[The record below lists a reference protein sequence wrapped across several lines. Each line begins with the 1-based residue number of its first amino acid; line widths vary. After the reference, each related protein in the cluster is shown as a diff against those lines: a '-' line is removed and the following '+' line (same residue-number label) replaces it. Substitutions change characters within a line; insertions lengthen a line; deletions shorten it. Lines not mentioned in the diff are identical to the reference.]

1 MLRSC
6 LVRCMSGY
14 NLLPPFKNLQRLSPG
29 RNDQEAWKHAARSAD
44 FHLIA
49 MHVLT
54 LGVRS
59 FARVNTA
66 ENAAV
71 SARKTERRTPA
82 LTYAF

>member
-1 MLRSC
+1 VLQNPTPSFQK
-6 LVRCMSGY
+6 S
-14 NLLPPFKNLQRLSPG
+14 PAFKPWT
-29 RNDQEAWKHAARSAD
+29 NDQEAWKHAARSAD
-44 FHLIA
+44 FLLIV

-59 FARVNTA
+59 FAQVNTA

-71 SARKTERRTPA
+71 SAGKTERRTPA